1 MPQIGWLPYL
11 TAIGSIAT
19 PILVLALTALG
30 WRLRR
35 RLERRL
41 ELEDKLRDD
50 RIETYNDIL
59 EPFVILFTSDEAWKI
74 DPENRNKD
82 KNALAMQTMLSLEY
96 RRKAFKLSLV
106 ASDSVVGAYNNL
118 MQFFFQRAGHDP
130 SEADIKEML
139 SLMGAFLLEI
149 RRSVGN
155 ESTRLDNWQ
164 MLEWFLTDA
173 RQYRS
178 GRHISHNNLSG
189 AVTAGLAD
197 RSR

>member
-1 MPQIGWLPYL
+1 MQQISWLPYL

-35 RLERRL
+35 RIERRL

-74 DPENRNKD
+74 DPENNNKD

-106 ASDSVVGAYNNL
+106 ASDSVVSAYNNL

-173 RQYRS
+173 RQFRS

-189 AVTAGLAD
+189 AATVGLAD

>member
-1 MPQIGWLPYL
+1 MQQIGWLPYL

-30 WRLRR
+30 WKLRR

-74 DPENRNKD
+74 DPENSKKD

-106 ASDSVVGAYNNL
+106 ASDSVVSAYNNL

-164 MLEWFLTDA
+164 MLEWFLTEA
-173 RQYRS
+173 RQLRS
-178 GRHISHNNLSG
+178 GRPISQNNLSG
-189 AVTAGLAD
+189 AATVGLAD
-197 RSR
+197 GSR